1 MTDIASIEQESV
13 KKFKASIENLA
24 KDLAILRAGRANP
37 AMLDRVDIEVYGS
50 HLNIKELA
58 SVAAPDPTSLVI
70 TPYDRSTL
78 HAIEKAI
85 QAADLGMN
93 PQNDGS
99 FIRIKVPAPTEE
111 RRKDLCKVASKTG
124 EEIKVALRNIR
135 QNAQNSFRKLE
146 KDKLISEDELKN
158 AIKKLD
164 KEIDKYNKDIDELV
178 KKKQK
183 EIMEV

>member
-1 MTDIASIEQESV
+1 MSDLASIEQEAI
-13 KKFKASIENLA
+13 KKFKASLENLA

-37 AMLDRVDIEVYGS
+37 AMLDRIDVEVYGS
-50 HLNIKELA
+50 QMNIKELA

-70 TPYDRSTL
+70 TPFDRSTL
-78 HAIEKAI
+78 NAIEKAI
-85 QAADLGMN
+85 QASDLGLN

-111 RRKDLCKVASKTG
+111 RRKELCKVASKTG
-124 EEIKVALRNIR
+124 EEAKIALRNIR

-146 KDKLISEDELKN
+146 KEKIISEDELKN

-183 EIMEV
+183 EIMEI